1 MTSRCWSVAFHGLD
15 PRPVD
20 VQCQLSDGSPGF
32 AVVGLPDKAVGES
45 RERVRAAL
53 SSLGL
58 SLPNKRVVINLAPA
72 DLPKEGAHFDLPI
85 ALALMAEL
93 GAIPK
98 DETANCVAMG
108 ELSLDGQIVAV
119 NGVLLGALSAAT
131 EGRAFICPAA
141 CGAEAALVDGAEVLA
156 PPSLVALVNHFSGR
170 HPLQSPAPAEAWDEP
185 PEKDLADVKGQEKA
199 RRALEIAAAGGHNLL
214 FVGPPGVG
222 KSMLAGALP
231 GILPP
236 LSAQE
241 ALEVSMLRSLKGTFI
256 EGRLARRR
264 PFEKPHHTASVA
276 AVIGGGRWAKPGALC
291 MAHRGVLFL
300 DEMVEFARPV
310 LESLRQPLET
320 GECVISRAHAQ
331 VRYPSR
337 VQLVGAM
344 NPCRCGHLADAAKAC
359 SRAPKCGEDYLSRL
373 SGPLLDRI
381 DLQIETPRISASQL
395 ARLPHGEPSAVVAER
410 VAAARDIQA
419 ARWQDNEDG
428 FLNAHAD
435 GRMLEDAAGMD
446 ADTRDLLGRAAD
458 KLDLSAR
465 GLTRVTRLARTIAD
479 LGGEPHV
486 TRPHIAEAVGY
497 RGALSKW

>member
-1 MTSRCWSVAFHGLD
+1 MASRCWSVAFHGLD

-20 VQCQLSDGSPGF
+20 VQCTLAGGAPGF
-32 AVVGLPDKAVGES
+32 AMVGLPDKAVAES

-53 SSLGL
+53 ASLGL

-93 GAIPK
+93 GAIPG
-98 DETANCVAMG
+98 DETASAVAMG

-119 NGVLLGALSAAT
+119 NGALLGALSAAT
-131 EGRAFICPAA
+131 EGRTFICPEV
-141 CGAEAALVDGAEVLA
+141 CGPEAALVDGAEVLA
-156 PPSLVALVNHFSGR
+156 PASLVALVNHFSGR
-170 HPLQSPAPAEAWDEP
+170 HPLTAPRPATAWDEP
-185 PEKDLADVKGQEKA
+185 ADKDMSDIKGQEKA

-214 FVGPPGVG
+214 LVGPPGVG
-222 KSMLAGALP
+222 KSLLARAMP

-236 LSAQE
+236 LSARE
-241 ALEVSMLRSLKGTFI
+241 ALEVSMLRSLKGEFV

-264 PFEKPHHTASVA
+264 PFRKPHHTASVA
-276 AVIGGGRWAKPGALC
+276 SVIGGGRQAMPGELC

-300 DEMVEFARPV
+300 DEMAEFARPA
-310 LESLRQPLET
+310 LESLRQPLES
-320 GECVISRAHAQ
+320 GECVISRANAH

-337 VQLVGAM
+337 VQLIGAM
-344 NPCRCGHLADAAKAC
+344 NPCRCGHLGEAGRAC
-359 SRAPKCGEDYLSRL
+359 SRAPKCGEDYLSRI

-381 DLQIETPRISASQL
+381 DLQVETPRISASQL
-395 ARLPHGEPSAVVAER
+395 SRLPRGEPSAAVALR

-419 ARWQDNEDG
+419 ARWADQEDG

-435 GRMLEDAAGMD
+435 GEVLEDAAAMD
-446 ADTRDLLGRAAD
+446 ADTVDLLGRAAD
-458 KLDLSAR
+458 KLDLSPR
-465 GLTRVTRLARTIAD
+465 GMTRVTRLARTIAD
-479 LGGEPHV
+479 LAGEPRV

-497 RGALSKW
+497 RGALGR